1 MRVTPSSTSSKII
14 AIIVQNPLVIPGSDM
29 PLNQNIFEDWLADQ
43 PPESHQLITD
53 IRSRHHRLWTQ
64 LHRRHQMGLT
74 LLLAPRNLPTNHH
87 LDPTPQRLRP
97 TRILQWRNNA
107 RPSKHPRRH
116 RQKTPT
122 HQSPQSN
129 KPLSRSEGGAQA
141 KRERGMS
148 PPVQHHPPNPNQLR
162 PSLNQPSHHRPRLPL
177 RLKQSVPE
185 QLQSCNNCGILFLH
199 RVVNATP
206 AIDKDRTQYRIKA

>member
-14 AIIVQNPLVIPGSDM
+14 AIIVQNPRFRHAPKPKHLRRLAIRPASRIPPTPQRHPIS
-29 PLNQNIFEDWLADQ
+29 
-43 PPESHQLITD
+43 
-53 IRSRHHRLWTQ
+53 HHRLRTQ
-64 LHRRHQMGLT
+64 LHRRHQMGISM
-74 LLLAPRNLPTNHH
+74 LLATRNLPTNHH
-87 LDPTPQRLRP
+87 LDTATQRLRP
-97 TRILQWRNNA
+97 TRLLQQRNNA

-122 HQSPQSN
+122 HQSTQ
-129 KPLSRSEGGAQA
+129 PLR
-141 KRERGMS
+141 
-148 PPVQHHPPNPNQLR
+148 HHPSNPNQLH
-162 PSLNQPSHHRPRLPL
+162 PSLNQPSHRKPRLPL